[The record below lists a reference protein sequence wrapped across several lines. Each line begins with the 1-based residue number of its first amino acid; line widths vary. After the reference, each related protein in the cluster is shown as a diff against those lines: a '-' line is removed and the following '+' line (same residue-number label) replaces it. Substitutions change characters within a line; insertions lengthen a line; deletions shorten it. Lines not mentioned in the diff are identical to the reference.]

1 MQDRHFQPW
10 AGWTAAAL
18 TGLAI
23 LGAAL
28 GGLGLLEPPKVWA
41 AGTRY
46 HPDAYVPP
54 PAAAPPILPVP
65 TTTPSTFPTP
75 APGHTPTSVSAR
87 RPCRPGDLTLAVG
100 EFEAAMGARAASISA
115 TNRSASACY
124 LDGFATVRLRQG
136 GGTLNLK
143 IGTTF
148 RCRQVV
154 SFQLP
159 RIVRVDDHAGGFR
172 PAG

>member
-87 RPCRPGDLTLAVG
+87 RPCRPGDLTLAGG
-100 EFEAAMGARAASISA
+100 EFEAAMGHGLRPSARRIAAHQPATWTDSPPSGFGRAAE
-115 TNRSASACY
+115 
-124 LDGFATVRLRQG
+124 
-136 GGTLNLK
+136 
-143 IGTTF
+143 
-148 RCRQVV
+148 
-154 SFQLP
+154 P
-159 RIVRVDDHAGGFR
+159 
-172 PAG
+172 